1 MSDLDALTPIEQKMI
16 IFYDD
21 QLTAVLV
28 DVDGRQVVYVPLRS
42 ICDYL
47 GVDWSGQRQRI
58 LRDAVLSDVVSGVV
72 ITPTPLDNRYAN
84 PQEMLCIPLDYLNGF
99 LFGINANRVKV
110 EIRER
115 LIRYQKECYRVLAD
129 AFLETSVADD
139 DWMTTNP
146 ETRAALEQI
155 REMGQAVARMADEQ
169 LRIMSRLDKAAIVV
183 GQHSRRITA
192 LERQLSP
199 RDAITEEQSADIA
212 EKVKAI
218 AMALTEQDSS
228 KNHFQAIFS
237 ELYRRFRVS
246 GYKNIRQSQYHAVL
260 DFLDEWLAVGSKKLG
275 DGDNRDD

>member
-1 MSDLDALTPIEQKMI
+1 MSDLDALTPIEQKTI

-28 DVDGRQVVYVPLRS
+28 AVDGRQVVYVPLRS

-72 ITPTPLDNRYAN
+72 ITPTPLDNRFAN
-84 PQEMLCIPLDYLNGF
+84 PQEMMCIPLDYLNGF
-99 LFGINANRVKV
+99 LFGINASRVKA

-129 AFLETSVADD
+129 AFLETSVADE
-139 DWMTTNP
+139 DWMTTSP
-146 ETRAALEQI
+146 ETRAALERI

-169 LRIMSRLDKAAIVV
+169 LRIMTRLDKAAIVV
-183 GQHSRRITA
+183 GQHNRRITA

-199 RDAITEEQSADIA
+199 RDAITEEQAADIA

-246 GYKNIRQSQYHAVL
+246 GYKNIRQSQYHDVL
-260 DFLDEWLAVGSKKLG
+260 DFLDEWLAAGSKKLG
-275 DGDNRDD
+275 NGNNQDD

>member
-1 MSDLDALTPIEQKMI
+1 MSDLDALTPIEQKTI

-28 DVDGRQVVYVPLRS
+28 AVDGRQVVYVPLRS

-72 ITPTPLDNRYAN
+72 ITPTPLDNRFAN

-99 LFGINANRVKV
+99 LFGINANRVKA

-129 AFLETSVADD
+129 AFLETSVADE
-139 DWMTTNP
+139 DWMTTSP
-146 ETRAALEQI
+146 ETRAALERI

-169 LRIMSRLDKAAIVV
+169 LRIMTRLDKAAIVV
-183 GQHSRRITA
+183 GQHNRRITA

-199 RDAITEEQSADIA
+199 RDAITEEQAADIA

-246 GYKNIRQSQYHAVL
+246 GYKNIRQSQYHEVL
-260 DFLDEWLAVGSKKLG
+260 DFLDEWLAAGSKNLG
-275 DGDNRDD
+275 DGNNQDD